1 MAEIATRKMFE
12 NDRVVVWEMTLEP
25 GESTGLHTHT
35 NTYFFQVIE
44 GSTLKTLG
52 EDGTDYGDLQLAPGD
67 TVYVDVEGDQI
78 RVGDFTGPARH
89 EAVNTGDSRYF
100 EILVELKQ
108 T

>member
-1 MAEIATRKMFE
+1 MADIASRKVFE
-12 NDRVVVWEMTLEP
+12 NDRVAVWEMVLEP
-25 GESTGLHTHT
+25 GESSGVHTHE

-52 EDGTDYGDLQLAPGD
+52 ADGTDYGDLPLAAGD

-78 RVGDFTGPARH
+78 RVGEFTGPASH
-89 EAVNTGDSRYF
+89 AAVNVGDARYF

-108 T
+108 